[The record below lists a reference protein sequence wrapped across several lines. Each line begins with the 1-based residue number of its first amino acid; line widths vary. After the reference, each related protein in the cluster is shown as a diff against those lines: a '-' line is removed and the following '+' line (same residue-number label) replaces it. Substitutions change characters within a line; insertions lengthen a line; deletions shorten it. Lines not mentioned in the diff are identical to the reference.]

1 MSLLRTERVSKAFG
15 GLRAVDGVDFEL
27 APGSIA
33 GIIGPN
39 GAGKTT
45 FFNLISRALPVTS
58 GRIVFDGRD
67 ITHQRVHE
75 VARLGIARTFQ
86 TTTLFGEAAA
96 IENVMIGYY
105 QRTHAGVWDALVRSA
120 RLAREEREAREAG
133 MAALET
139 VGLTVRAG
147 DSAGQLTQEQQKRLA
162 IALALVARPRV
173 LLLDEP
179 SAGISHEQTRGLIT
193 LIERIAAGGVTICLI
208 EHQMA
213 MVMQLCQRITVLDY
227 GKKIAEGPPEE
238 IRRNPAVLEAY
249 LGTDVERE
257 SGVGSRESQD
267 RSRGASR
274 ESSDTSSC

>member
-1 MSLLRTERVSKAFG
+1 MLLETQRLSKSFG
-15 GLRAVDGVDFEL
+15 GLRAVDEVDF
-27 APGSIA
+27 AVAAGSVS

-45 FFNLISRALPVTS
+45 FFNLISRALPVS
-58 GRIVFDGRD
+58 GGRIVFDGRD
-67 ITHQRVHE
+67 ITHHRVHE

-96 IENVMIGYY
+96 IDNVMIGYY

-120 RLAREEREAREAG
+120 RLSREEREARAAG
-133 MAALET
+133 MAALDA
-139 VGLTVRAG
+139 VGLAARAA
-147 DSAGQLTQEQQKRLA
+147 DSAGRLTQEQQKRLA
-162 IALALVARPRV
+162 IALALVAGPRV

-179 SAGISHEQTRGLIT
+179 SAGISLEQTRGLIA

-227 GKKIAEGPPEE
+227 GKKIAEGTPEE
-238 IRRNPAVLEAY
+238 IRRDPAVLEAY
-249 LGTDVERE
+249 LGAE
-257 SGVGSRESQD
+257 S
-267 RSRGASR
+267 
-274 ESSDTSSC
+274 C